1 MFQDARFSIW
11 KLRWIRRIYKNKI
24 KTKKN
29 QRKIIG
35 AIKQNEKSHQNTIEI

>member
-1 MFQDARFSIW
+1 MLQDALVSIW
-11 KLRWIRRIYKNKI
+11 KLKWIRRIYKNKI

-29 QRKIIG
+29 QRKKIG